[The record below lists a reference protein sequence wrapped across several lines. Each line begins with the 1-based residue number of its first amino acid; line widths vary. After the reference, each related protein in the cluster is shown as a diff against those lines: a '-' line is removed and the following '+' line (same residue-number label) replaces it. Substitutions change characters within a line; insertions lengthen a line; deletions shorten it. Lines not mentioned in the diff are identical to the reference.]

1 MEKAA
6 KVSSAWS
13 ALAHSFESIMV
24 LFKLRVVGLLVLSSL
39 GGALLASGGRIAWE
53 SLLLLIVSGTLSAA
67 GASALNQYLE
77 RDSDVQMKRTRRRPL
92 AVGGITRSE
101 SVLKIG
107 VSLIIAAVMIA
118 LPFNLELAFFVAMGA
133 LIYVG
138 VYTVWLKPR
147 TVLNIVIGG
156 AAGSCAV
163 LSGSAAA
170 GHWAHPTAVALAG
183 LVFVWTPTH
192 FWSLA
197 QAYRDDYARVN
208 VPMLPVLISD
218 QSSARWI
225 ALHTG
230 AAAVSA
236 LAMIADETLGVLY
249 AVPVLA
255 ATVWLV
261 WHTVQLLRTPTGAQA
276 FRLFVTS
283 NIYLTV
289 VLLAI
294 FMGTFF

>member
-13 ALAHSFESIMV
+13 TFAHSVESILV

-39 GGALLASGGRIAWE
+39 GGALLASGGTIRWE

-77 RDSDVQMKRTRRRPL
+77 RESDAQMKRTRRRPL
-92 AVGGITRSE
+92 AVGGIPRSE
-101 SVLKIG
+101 SVLHVG
-107 VSLIIAAVMIA
+107 LSLIVIAVLIA

-170 GHWAHPTAVALAG
+170 GQWAHPTAVALAG
-183 LVFVWTPTH
+183 LVFVWTPIH

-208 VPMLPVLISD
+208 MPMLPVLISD
-218 QSSARWI
+218 RASARWI
-225 ALHTG
+225 ALHAG

-236 LAMIADETLGVLY
+236 LAMIADETLGAWY
-249 AVPVLA
+249 AIPVLA
-255 ATVWLV
+255 ATAWLV

-276 FRLFVTS
+276 FRLFLTS

-294 FMGTFF
+294 FLGTLF